1 MIRRQVVVHGVV
13 QGVGFRYT
21 AQLEA
26 GRLGVSGW
34 VRNRPDGAVEAEIEA
49 DEASVDAMLE
59 WLAIGPPGA
68 VVRRSDVTELEPVG
82 ERGFRVTR

>member
-13 QGVGFRYT
+13 QGVGFRYS

-26 GRLGVSGW
+26 DRLGISGW
-34 VRNRPDGAVEAEIEA
+34 VRNRRDGAVEAEIEG

-59 WLAIGPPGA
+59 WLASGPPGA
-68 VVRRSDVTELEPVG
+68 VVQRTEVADLEPVG